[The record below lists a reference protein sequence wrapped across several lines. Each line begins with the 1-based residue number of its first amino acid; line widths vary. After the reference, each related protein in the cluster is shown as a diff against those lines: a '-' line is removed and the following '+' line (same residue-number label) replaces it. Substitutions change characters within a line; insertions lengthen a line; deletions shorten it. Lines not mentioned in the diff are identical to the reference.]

1 MEEMSSFF
9 SGIDKIEGGNG
20 INSLH
25 NFLNKNFLLLVVYLI
40 VLLYKTRCSMFCFPL
55 SDTFVTLEK
64 LDQSE
69 DSLPTV
75 ISTSHCCKFKFQQIT
90 CFLPILVIVWYLN
103 VEGMKWIDV
112 CRTVNWHMSLLVSY
126 NCLCQ

>member
-1 MEEMSSFF
+1 
-9 SGIDKIEGGNG
+9 
-20 INSLH
+20 
-25 NFLNKNFLLLVVYLI
+25 
-40 VLLYKTRCSMFCFPL
+40 MFCFPL

-75 ISTSHCCKFKFQQIT
+75 ISTSHCCKFKSQQIT